1 MQSDRLYLEPDHVLH
16 RRGFGFVRDIG
27 FIRPLA
33 VAGDLSLEVWEM
45 QLGEFIVGRREKLG
59 LTQKDVADRL
69 GLTTGQF
76 ISNWERGVSY
86 PPNTMLKKL
95 ASVLQTQPMT
105 LVELKTAVYM
115 ERICRQAKIKI

>member
-1 MQSDRLYLEPDHVLH
+1 
-16 RRGFGFVRDIG
+16 
-27 FIRPLA
+27 
-33 VAGDLSLEVWEM
+33 M